1 MSKSTNPKVLV
12 AAGSGG
18 RVTVPVGAAMPPDE
32 PGHKGAELNSGLTP
46 FDPNAARRFAEGRG
60 PGMQDSERKDPAHWV
75 QPVSLEASA
84 QAEVDA
90 LERELKAAKDRLAEA
105 KGR

>member
-1 MSKSTNPKVLV
+1 MAEAKKGVLV
-12 AAGSGG
+12 AGTDGNI
-18 RVTVPVGAAMPPDE
+18 TIPVGAAMPPDE
-32 PGHKGAELNSGLTP
+32 PGHKGAELNAGATP

-75 QPVSLEASA
+75 QPISLADSA

-90 LERELKAAKDRLAEA
+90 LERELKAAKDRLAET
-105 KGR
+105 KGK